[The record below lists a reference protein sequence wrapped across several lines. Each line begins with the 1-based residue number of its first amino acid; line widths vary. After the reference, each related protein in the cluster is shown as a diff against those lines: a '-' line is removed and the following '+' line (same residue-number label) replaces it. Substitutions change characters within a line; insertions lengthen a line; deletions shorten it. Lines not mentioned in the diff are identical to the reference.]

1 MSNMI
6 KEHSI
11 IKQTIITCLTFLFI
25 WTGFGNLVLAQEDLS
40 VIFSSEAQDFL
51 RKPICSKEY
60 IRKNY
65 MDFVGERIP
74 PLILPSSKNI
84 WEKRAKEIRKKVLSE
99 VFFKNVPKTWIDNP
113 LKVEW
118 FDNIDKKD
126 YIIRKLR
133 YECLPSLSIPALLYV
148 PKNLSGKVPVV
159 LNVNGHVGQKGKSI
173 EYKQIRCIN
182 EVKRGM
188 IVLNIDWVG
197 HGELSTPGYYD
208 HNDLAYLDLCGVS
221 GLSVFYLTLKKG
233 LDLLLQ
239 QEHAD
244 PKRVAVTGL
253 SGGGWQTIVISS
265 LDTRVSCTIPVA
277 GYIGILQR
285 LAYNRDIGDLEQ
297 VPSDLCLYADYT
309 HLTALLAPRP
319 ALLINNKFDDCCFKA
334 YRTKPSIY
342 SPIIPFY
349 SLYNKEENFHFY
361 ENIEPGTHNYEK
373 DNREQLYK
381 FLNHEFLNDKNTIDK
396 EILVK
401 NEVLPEKE
409 TTVGVPENNQ
419 TFNSLALSLMSSLP
433 LNRLPNGDKKEF
445 LLWQKSSRD
454 KLKEV
459 IRFHPVTQ
467 IVKRSYLTLQVK
479 NNQRKDVPQ
488 LSLTQIKY
496 FINERGGYKDWEVPA
511 IEITTKYSDP
521 NKIAFIIS
529 GKGREDAIPEIKK
542 YLASG
547 HTVIALDIL
556 LTGEQI
562 PNFSSPSFGPMLLA
576 NVGERALGISVSQL
590 DAIAGLNKE
599 KSVTFVGK
607 GMVCSTIALL
617 TASLKH
623 SHNIETVELIGLPVS
638 LKLLI
643 ENKIKYKK
651 YAELYCFGLLRY
663 FDIREYIGMA
673 SPTNIHISDIMGRK
687 ERVEQEFKQ
696 LKFQKWNNIEL
707 DLTE

>member
-1 MSNMI
+1 MI
-6 KEHSI
+6 TEIISI
-11 IKQTIITCLTFLFI
+11 PFITIILSSYSAVLTKENDFI
-25 WTGFGNLVLAQEDLS
+25 FY
-40 VIFSSEAQDFL
+40 SEAQDFL
-51 RKPICSKEY
+51 REPICSKEQVQ
-60 IRKNY
+60 INY
-65 MDFVGERIP
+65 MDFIGERIP
-74 PLILPSSKNI
+74 PLILPSSKNK
-84 WEKRAKEIRKKVLSE
+84 WEKRTEKIRKKLLSE
-99 VFFKNVPKTWIDNP
+99 VFLKNVPKIWIDEP

-118 FDNIDKKD
+118 LDTIDKED

-159 LNVNGHVGQKGKSI
+159 LNVNGHVGEKGKAI

-182 EVKRGM
+182 EAKRGM
-188 IVLNIDWVG
+188 IALNIDWVG
-197 HGELSTPGYYD
+197 HGELHLPGYTN
-208 HNDLAYLDLCGVS
+208 HNNLAYLDLCGVS
-221 GLSVFYLTLKKG
+221 GVSVFYLTLKKG

-239 QEHAD
+239 QEHVD

-265 LDTRVSCTIPVA
+265 LDTRVSCAIPVA
-277 GYIGILQR
+277 GYIGVLQR
-285 LAYNRDIGDLEQ
+285 LAYNSDIGDLEQ

-334 YRTKPSIY
+334 YRAMPSIY

-381 FLNHEFLNDKNTIDK
+381 FLNHEFFDEKNTIDK
-396 EILVK
+396 EISVK

-433 LNRLPNGDKKEF
+433 LNRLPNGDKREILF
-445 LLWQKSSRD
+445 WQKSSRD
-454 KLKEV
+454 KLKDV

-467 IVKRSYLTLQVK
+467 IVRRSYKTLQVK
-479 NNQRKDVPQ
+479 NNQKKDAPQ

-496 FINERGGYKDWEVPA
+496 FINEHGGCKEWEVPA
-511 IEITTKYSDP
+511 AEITTKDSDP

-547 HTVIALDIL
+547 NTVIALDIL
-556 LTGEQI
+556 LTGEQM
-562 PNFSSPSFGPMLLA
+562 PHFSSPSFGAMLLA
-576 NVGERALGISVSQL
+576 TVGERALGIAVSQL

-599 KSVTFVGK
+599 KSVTLVGK

-623 SHNIETVELIGLPVS
+623 SDNIETVELIGLPVS

-643 ENKIKYKK
+643 ENKIEYEKCPQ
-651 YAELYCFGLLRY
+651 LYCLGLLRY

-673 SPTNIHISDIMGRK
+673 SPTNVQISDVMGRK
-687 ERVEQEFKQ
+687 ERVEKEFKQ
-696 LKFQKWNNIEL
+696 LKNFFQKWNNAEL
-707 DLTE
+707 EFD